1 LPSIFPFHRNA
12 FKSGFHFFA
21 HETPTREGI
30 PFLRQRNAYLHA
42 FNAKKKKAIRHEC
55 ALRLTFHV
63 TLLKL

>member
-1 LPSIFPFHRNA
+1 LPSIFPFHQNA
-12 FKSGFHFFA
+12 FKSGFRFFA

-30 PFLRQRNAYLHA
+30 SFLRQRNAYLHA
-42 FNAKKKKAIRHEC
+42 FNAQKKATRHEC